1 MPRRSLPAFL
11 ATALAA
17 LVLAALLPAS
27 TAQAE
32 SRTVSG
38 GRLDWGI
45 KSSFLSYVTGP
56 IAQGRWTLL
65 DNAASGFRFHSATG
79 SYDPDTGSLTA
90 AFTGGVRFTG
100 HKKGGSYQLDM
111 TLRRFTVKIAGGKGT
126 LHADVT
132 SKDRKSGQVSSQSQV
147 ALANL
152 GVSGVNMRGGGTPI
166 ALNRVPATLTAA
178 GEKAF
183 AGYYPAGTAM
193 DPLSLSVDVKAASK
207 KNPPKPSAS
216 PTDEDKDAKPA
227 ADGKL
232 HDGAVDWGVRRTFRE
247 YVSGPVAKGKW
258 AVSDG
263 ARDGGALFRFGAGA
277 GSYDAKKQRLDAD
290 FTGKLRFTGK
300 HLDLALSGVGV
311 EVAKGKGTLSADV
324 TAEGKTDKG
333 VPLVTFDAGALKAKD
348 GMVAVTE
355 AKTELTKQGAK
366 AFGGMY
372 PAGTA
377 MDPLTVSAAL
387 DKDAELPALPDL
399 GSDAAPSA
407 TAKAKAQAAPK
418 TEPAGSSGSSALPL
432 SLGGAALLLAA
443 AGAGAYAVRRRK
455 AAAAGADGASDP
467 GINST
472 STDD

>member
-1 MPRRSLPAFL
+1 MPRRSLPAYL

-17 LVLAALLPAS
+17 LLFAGLLPKS
-27 TAQAE
+27 TAHAE
-32 SRTVSG
+32 ARTVSG

-45 KSSFLSYVTGP
+45 KSSFLAYVTGP
-56 IAQGRWTLL
+56 IAQGKWTLL

-79 SYDPDTGSLTA
+79 SYDPGTGALTA
-90 AFTGGVRFTG
+90 AFTGGVHFTG
-100 HKKGGSYQLDM
+100 HKEGGSYRLDM

-132 SKDRKSGQVSSQSQV
+132 SKDRDSGQVSSQSQV

-183 AGYYPAGTAM
+183 GGYYPAGTAL
-193 DPLSLSVDVKAASK
+193 DPVSLSVDVKAAAK
-207 KNPPKPSAS
+207 KPKSPSAKPSS
-216 PTDEDKDAKPA
+216 SSDDKDDKPA

-232 HDGAVDWGVRRTFRE
+232 RDGAVDWGVRRTFRE
-247 YVSGPVAKGKW
+247 YVTGPVAKGKW
-258 AVSDG
+258 AVSNG
-263 ARDGGALFRFGAGA
+263 AKDGGALFRFGAGT
-277 GSYDAKKQRLDAD
+277 GTYDAKKQRLDAD
-290 FTGKLRFTGK
+290 FSGKLRFTGK
-300 HLDLALSGVGV
+300 DLDLVLSGVGV

-324 TAEGKTDKG
+324 TSAGGKTDQG
-333 VPLVTFDAGALKAKD
+333 VPLVTFDAGELKPKD
-348 GMVAVTE
+348 GLVAVAD
-355 AKTELTKQGAK
+355 AKTRLTKDGSK

-372 PAGTA
+372 PAGTE
-377 MDPLTVSAAL
+377 MDPVSVAAAL

-407 TAKAKAQAAPK
+407 AAETKAAVAAE
-418 TEPAGSSGSSALPL
+418 TEPAGSSGSNALPL

-455 AAAAGADGASDP
+455 AAAGGASE
-467 GINST
+467 T
-472 STDD
+472 STPTD